1 MAFGSSSSVLENS
14 SGSEP
19 SEHGNLW
26 DPVVGDYAVRTALYA
41 SSWPKNAIAD
51 GHWFLEM
58 QTDAVDGGTSYIS
71 WPVELGEGTDSL
83 APVIE
88 ACHGICGTAVLDKGE
103 MTYNPFVGVGFSLA
117 VDDTGL
123 PIPVDVSNWGGVCIS
138 YSSEASPSLV
148 LDLGDSLEYVL
159 RYGLPSVALPKT
171 EEVVSKCFKW
181 SDFKLP
187 GT

>member
-1 MAFGSSSSVLENS
+1 MNKKLYMACGAVALAVTACSDDNGIVGTSTEPNTVAFGSSSSVLENS

-88 ACHGICGTAVLDKGE
+88 ACHGICGKAK
-103 MTYNPFVGVGFSLA
+103 
-117 VDDTGL
+117 
-123 PIPVDVSNWGGVCIS
+123 
-138 YSSEASPSLV
+138 
-148 LDLGDSLEYVL
+148 
-159 RYGLPSVALPKT
+159 
-171 EEVVSKCFKW
+171 
-181 SDFKLP
+181 
-187 GT
+187 